1 MLIVLIWFVT
11 DKLVVSTSCSLLHTA
26 VDLVNE
32 TKLDAQLKSWLAF
45 AAQKI
50 VEVNALA
57 KALTGHRDE
66 VGSFRLLLAGGGIES
81 PHQL

>member
-1 MLIVLIWFVT
+1 M
-11 DKLVVSTSCSLLHTA
+11 VSTSCSLLHTA

-32 TKLDAQLKSWLAF
+32 AKLDHEIKSWLAF

-57 KALTGHRDE
+57 KALSGQKDE
-66 VGSFRLLLAGGGIES
+66 VHQTRRMLLFILNIFQLLNVCCFAGLLLF
-81 PHQL
+81 

>member
-1 MLIVLIWFVT
+1 MCAVYFCQDAYDNHSFIHA

-32 TKLDAQLKSWLAF
+32 TKLDKEIKSWLAF

-57 KALTGHRDE
+57 NALAGQKDE
-66 VGSFRLLLAGGGIES
+66 VNLFLSI
-81 PHQL
+81 P